1 MDYKN
6 IEDWILSRLPSYQ
19 AIGKKAYN
27 PGLNNVIKFISATEL
42 SLDRLNFIHVGGT
55 NGKGSTSAY
64 ISSIL
69 QESKYKVGIFT
80 SPHFYD
86 FRERIKINNK
96 KINKSFVVDFINKN
110 KNHIEKLELSFFELS
125 FCISLAYFIKS
136 KVDYSIIEVGLGG
149 RLDAT
154 NIIDPLISVIT
165 NISYDHTD
173 ILGDTL
179 EKIAHE
185 KAGIFKKNSKIII
198 GERNKI
204 VDEIFVEKAKEVSSS
219 ITFVPDIN
227 DQKCYSSVNYLN
239 TNIKTAIQTC
249 KSLNLKSVNNNTI
262 LAGIYN
268 INDNSQ
274 LIGRWTTISNDP
286 KIIFDA
292 AHNLSGFES
301 ISSQLKKTKYNQ
313 LHIILAFIKGKN
325 INDLISKLPSNS
337 NIYFTSINMERGMDF
352 NEIIQNVGRSII
364 FDKNPKRLLDTV
376 KLQCKDQDLILI
388 TGSNF
393 IAKSIYEK

>member
-1 MDYKN
+1 MDYSKT
-6 IEDWILSRLPSYQ
+6 EDWILTRLPSYQ

-27 PGLNNVIKFISATEL
+27 PGLNNVVKFISALEL
-42 SLDRLNFIHVGGT
+42 SLVSLKLIHVGGT

-80 SPHFYD
+80 SPHFFD

-96 KINKSFVVDFINKN
+96 MIDKSFIVNFINNN
-110 KNHIEKLELSFFELS
+110 KNLIEKLELSFFELS

-154 NIIDPLISVIT
+154 NIINPLISVIT

-173 ILGDTL
+173 VLGDTL
-179 EKIAHE
+179 EKIANE
-185 KAGIFKKNSKIII
+185 KAGIIKKNSQIII

-204 VDEIFVEKAKEVSSS
+204 VDEIFVKKAKEVSSS
-219 ITFVPDIN
+219 ITFVPDLN
-227 DQKCYSSVNYLN
+227 DQKNYSSVSYLN
-239 TNIKTAIQTC
+239 TNIKTAIYTC
-249 KSLNLKSVNNNTI
+249 KALNLDNINNDSI
-262 LAGIYN
+262 LAGISN
-268 INDNSQ
+268 VTKNSS
-274 LIGRWTTISNDP
+274 LIGRWTTISNNP

-292 AHNLSGFES
+292 AHNLAGFES
-301 ISSQLKKTKYNQ
+301 LSSQLKKTKYNQ
-313 LHIILAFIKGKN
+313 LHIILAFVKGKN
-325 INDLISKLPSNS
+325 INELIGTLPSNS
-337 NIYFTSINMERGMDF
+337 NIYYTSINMERGMTQS
-352 NEIIQNVGRSII
+352 EIIQNVGRSII

-376 KLQCKDQDLILI
+376 KGDCSDQDIILI

-393 IAKSIYEK
+393 IAKSIL

>member
-1 MDYKN
+1 MDYSKT
-6 IEDWILSRLPSYQ
+6 EDWILTRLPSYQ

-27 PGLNNVIKFISATEL
+27 SGLNNVVKFISVLEL
-42 SLDRLNFIHVGGT
+42 SLDSLKLIHVGGT

-80 SPHFYD
+80 SPHFFD

-96 KINKSFVVDFINKN
+96 MIEKSFIVDFINDN
-110 KNHIEKLELSFFELS
+110 KNLIEKLELSFFELS

-165 NISYDHTD
+165 NISYDRTD

-179 EKIAHE
+179 EEIANE

-204 VDEIFVEKAKEVSSS
+204 VDEVFIKKAKEVSSL
-219 ITFVPDIN
+219 ITFVPDLN
-227 DQKCYSSVNYLN
+227 DQENYSTVNYLN
-239 TNIKTAIQTC
+239 TNIKTAVHTC
-249 KSLNLKSVNNNTI
+249 RALNLNNVDNDSI
-262 LAGIYN
+262 LSGISN
-268 INDNSQ
+268 INKNSQ
-274 LIGRWTTISNDP
+274 LIGRWTTVSNNP

-292 AHNLSGFES
+292 AHNLAGFKS
-301 ISSQLKKTKYNQ
+301 ISSELDKLKYNQ

-325 INDLISKLPSNS
+325 ISELISTLPLNS
-337 NIYFTSINMERGMDF
+337 NIYYTSINMERGMTQS
-352 NEIIQNVGRSII
+352 EIIQNVGRSII
-364 FDKNPKRLLDTV
+364 FDENPKRLLDTV
-376 KLQCKDQDLILI
+376 KGHCSDQDVILI

-393 IAKSIYEK
+393 IAKSIL